1 VSGTAEESA
10 GEPGNGTGAGADER
24 ARAASVTI
32 YDGGDEALTPAR
44 PRPTVVIATLPRDLC
59 NDEMIAPSCGGGTNN
74 GERW

>member
-1 VSGTAEESA
+1 MFGATEESA
-10 GEPGNGTGAGADER
+10 DGPRNGTGAGADER

-44 PRPTVVIATLPRDLC
+44 PRPTVVIATLPRDLYH
-59 NDEMIAPSCGGGTNN
+59 DEMIAPSCGGGTHN

>member
-1 VSGTAEESA
+1 VSGAAEVPTDD
-10 GEPGNGTGAGADER
+10 PGNGTGGGADER

-59 NDEMIAPSCGGGTNN
+59 RDEMIAPSCGGGTNN
-74 GERW
+74 GLRW